1 MRQLKSIKWQITV
14 IIVLIFTGISILS
27 LYFVYRHMK
36 RTLIDALLNEGRIA
50 ALNIAELA
58 AEKLIEDDIIGLK
71 TYIEKYKYNMNIEY
85 ILIEDFNNQIRTD
98 TYNGDI
104 PEVLLHTAGTS
115 TLAFD
120 ENRINPSIHYIESKG
135 FYDISQPIKEGL
147 LGFVRVGLQKTE
159 LDKKNSRTL
168 LYLIVVFTF
177 GTFLAITLA
186 LFIITLHFCKPL
198 EKLTIVANRVSMGD
212 FTERVKLKNRN
223 EIGVLGEAIE
233 RMRESLKTSL
243 DRLSVK

>member
-1 MRQLKSIKWQITV
+1 MKVLKSIKWQVTL
-14 IIVLIFTGISILS
+14 IIFLIFTTISLLS
-27 LYFVYRHMK
+27 LYFTYRYMNK
-36 RTLIDALLNEGRIA
+36 ILVDSLLNEGRIA

-58 AEKLIEDDIIGLK
+58 AEKLIEDDIIVLK

-104 PEVLLHTAGTS
+104 PEVLLNTTGS
-115 TLAFD
+115 SSLVLED
-120 ENRINPSIHYIESKG
+120 NRINPVIQYIEPKG
-135 FYDISQPIKEGL
+135 VYDISQPIKEGL

-159 LDKKNSRTL
+159 VDKKISHTL
-168 LYLIVVFTF
+168 LYLIVVFAF
-177 GTFLAITLA
+177 GTFLAITLT

-198 EKLTIVANRVSMGD
+198 EKLTIAADRVSMGD

-223 EIGVLGEAIE
+223 EIGILGEAIE
-233 RMRESLKTSL
+233 RMRESLKTSIE
-243 DRLSVK
+243 RLKVR